1 MIIVMPFNK
10 DIHFNR
16 HILVVINP
24 KKEEQVALNK
34 AISLAKQLGSTITV
48 LVRKKHATPK
58 LLTQLNKK
66 LSVATKQGISAAV
79 EISKETNLLR
89 AIVRSQYDKG
99 FGWLVKEPHS
109 PSLSDHIFL
118 SDDWKL
124 LRSSR
129 CPVFM
134 VHADNHWEDGS
145 PLLFCVN
152 ANPKA
157 SKHQELNAR
166 VLKVGLLLAKVGNG
180 QRHLVSAYPSLM
192 QSGSGKEQVPR
203 LLEAQYRAACKKMLT
218 KHEIPDNQLHI
229 DQGPPELLIPQV
241 AEEIQAKLVVLGTV
255 ARSGL
260 QGILLGNT
268 AEQILS
274 RLKTDIL
281 VLPPE

>member
-1 MIIVMPFNK
+1 MPFNK
-10 DIHFNR
+10 AIHFNR

-34 AISLAKQLGSTITV
+34 AIRLAERLGSTITA
-48 LVRKKHATPK
+48 LVRRKHAIPQ
-58 LLTQLNKK
+58 LLEALDKK
-66 LSVATKQGISAAV
+66 LSVAALQGISITI
-79 EISKETNLLR
+79 EISEETSLLR
-89 AIVRSQYDKG
+89 AIIRCQYEKRL
-99 FGWLVKEPHS
+99 GWIVKEPHS

-134 VHADNHWEDGS
+134 VRADNHWEDGS
-145 PLLFCVN
+145 PLLLCVN
-152 ANPKA
+152 ANPKD
-157 SKHQELNAR
+157 SEHQDLNAR
-166 VLKVGLLLAKVGNG
+166 VLKVGLLLAKVGNA

-192 QSGSGKEQVPR
+192 QSGSSKDQVPK
-203 LLEAQYRAACKKMLT
+203 LLETQYRTACKKMLT

-229 DQGPPELLIPQV
+229 DQGPPELLIPQIT
-241 AEEIQAKLVVLGTV
+241 EEIQAKLVVLGTV

-260 QGILLGNT
+260 QGVLLCNT
-268 AEQILS
+268 AEQILA

>member
-1 MIIVMPFNK
+1 MPFNK

-34 AISLAKQLGSTITV
+34 AIRLAERLGSTITA
-48 LVRKKHATPK
+48 LVRKKHAIPQ
-58 LLTQLNKK
+58 LLETLEKK
-66 LSVATKQGISAAV
+66 LNVAALQGISITI
-79 EISKETNLLR
+79 EISEESSLLR
-89 AIVRSQYDKG
+89 AIIRCQYDKG
-99 FGWLVKEPHS
+99 FGWLVKEAHPV
-109 PSLSDHIFL
+109 SLSDHVFL

-124 LRSSR
+124 LRCSR

-152 ANPKA
+152 ANPKD

-166 VLKVGLLLAKVGNG
+166 VLKVGILLAKVGNG

-192 QSGSGKEQVPR
+192 QSGSEKEQTPM
-203 LLEAQYRAACKKMLT
+203 LLEEQYRMACHKMLIN
-218 KHEIPDNQLHI
+218 HELPDNQIHI

-241 AEEIQAKLVVLGTV
+241 AEEIQAKLVILGTV

-268 AEQILS
+268 AEQVLS

>member
-1 MIIVMPFNK
+1 MQINK
-10 DIHFNR
+10 GIHFNR

-34 AISLAKQLGSTITV
+34 AISLAERLGSTITV
-48 LVRKKHATPK
+48 LVRKKYAIPK
-58 LLTQLNKK
+58 LLEQLNKK
-66 LSVATKQGISAAV
+66 LTVATKQGISAVV
-79 EISKETNLLR
+79 EISEETSLLR

-109 PSLSDHIFL
+109 PSLSDHVFI
-118 SDDWKL
+118 SEDWKL
-124 LRSSR
+124 LRCSR

-134 VHADNHWEDGS
+134 VHAENHWEDGS

-152 ANPKA
+152 ANPKD

-192 QSGSGKEQVPR
+192 QSGSGKDQVPK
-203 LLEAQYRAACKKMLT
+203 LLEAQYRTACLKMLI
-218 KHEIPDNQLHI
+218 KHEIPDNQIHI

-241 AEEIQAKLVVLGTV
+241 AVKIQAKLVVLGTV